1 MFDARCVRNLYVL
14 GCLAVLAA
22 CSNGR
27 GSVDSDPPP
36 SGGAQQGFTVSGTV
50 AGLDGN
56 GLVVQLNGGNDL
68 AVPNNGTFTFSTQ
81 LASATAYTV
90 TVLRQPTG
98 PSQTCTIGNAGGTIA
113 AANVTNVA
121 ITCATGAF
129 ALRGNVSGLA
139 GTGLV
144 LRNNGADDLTIV
156 DNGPFSFPAP
166 YASGSGYNVTV
177 ATPPTGPSQSCSVAK
192 GIGTIGSGDVTDVAV
207 TCATGTFTINVTVS
221 GLVGAGPLVL
231 RNNGSDELRVT
242 GNGTFTFPGLLASG
256 ATYDVRVATAP
267 TNPAQNCGVSNGT
280 GTVGGGNVTNVTVT
294 CMTGSFTVGGA
305 VTGLAGSGLQ
315 LRLNNGEP
323 LTVLATAPS
332 FTFQTP
338 LTSGTNYVVTIVRPP
353 SNPAQSCSFLGNS
366 DVGVVGG
373 ANVTSVALTCTT
385 RTFSIGGTVRRLEG
399 RGLVLQ
405 KNGTDDLAIASDGVY
420 TFATK
425 QASATDYEVRV
436 SQPPVGPSQ
445 TCSIAHAKGKVGDGD
460 IIDVNVTCAINTF
473 KIGGT
478 VSGLLGSDLVLMN
491 NGGDDLRVTANGTF
505 EFSREIASDANYDV
519 QVRSQPHDPTQACTV
534 GNPTGT
540 VGAGAVTNVVVSC
553 STSDFTVGGSIS
565 QLAGSGLVLRL
576 NGGSDLVLSS
586 GATSFAFPPV
596 PSGTQ
601 YTVTVAANPTGPAQS
616 CTVEQPSGTVGGEN
630 VTNVQVTCVTTEFS
644 IGGTVSGLNGSGLQL
659 QLNGGEVLSIAA
671 NTPFKFPTS
680 LPNNASYD
688 VIVFMQPNS
697 PTQACV
703 PVPGTSTGIVNGADV
718 TTVQIECVD
727 SP

>member
-1 MFDARCVRNLYVL
+1 M
-14 GCLAVLAA
+14 
-22 CSNGR
+22 
-27 GSVDSDPPP
+27 
-36 SGGAQQGFTVSGTV
+36 
-50 AGLDGN
+50 
-56 GLVVQLNGGNDL
+56 
-68 AVPNNGTFTFSTQ
+68 
-81 LASATAYTV
+81 
-90 TVLRQPTG
+90 
-98 PSQTCTIGNAGGTIA
+98 
-113 AANVTNVA
+113 
-121 ITCATGAF
+121 
-129 ALRGNVSGLA
+129 
-139 GTGLV
+139 
-144 LRNNGADDLTIV
+144 
-156 DNGPFSFPAP
+156 P

-267 TNPAQNCGVSNGT
+267 TNPVQNCGVSNGT

-315 LRLNNGEP
+315 LRLNNGDP

-353 SNPAQSCSFLGNS
+353 SNPAQSCSFVGNS

-373 ANVTSVALTCTT
+373 TNVTSVALTCTT

-505 EFSREIASDANYDV
+505 EFSREVASDANYDV

-565 QLAGSGLVLRL
+565 LLAGSGLVLRL
-576 NGGSDLVLSS
+576 NGGSDLVLNS

-671 NTPFKFPTS
+671 NAPFKFPTS